1 MFDAIGNLGE
11 VCSNYVTRQ
20 SMAHDSWLIDLNRE
34 LHQARNPQQVQDI
47 IERIEDQYDS
57 FEGPGQELVD
67 QMLAAARQRLS
78 GMLTE
83 LSH

>member
-20 SMAHDSWLIDLNRE
+20 SMAHDNWLTDLNQE
-34 LHQARNPQQVQDI
+34 LRHARNPKQIQDI

-57 FEGPGQELVD
+57 FEGPGQELVE
-67 QMLAAARQRLS
+67 QLLAAARQRLA
-78 GMLTE
+78 GMLAE